1 MFFLKMMY
9 LHCKELKKEEQNKF
23 KVGKWK
29 EIIKIRI
36 ETNEIENI
44 KTTEKNKQLII
55 LKDQQNQQI
64 LS

>member
-1 MFFLKMMY
+1 MMY
-9 LHCKELKKEEQNKF
+9 LHRKELKKEEQSKF

-44 KTTEKNKQLII
+44 KTTEKTN
-55 LKDQQNQQI
+55 
-64 LS
+64 S

>member
-1 MFFLKMMY
+1 MMY

-36 ETNEIENI
+36 ETNEIEI
-44 KTTEKNKQLII
+44 PRKHLMQRWAQKRTK
-55 LKDQQNQQI
+55 
-64 LS
+64 SV

>member
-1 MFFLKMMY
+1 MY